1 VVAHLEKAVVITA
14 DPLMPPGPVLLVG
27 TVVQSR
33 WTATLAASLLREQ
46 GASQVLLLAL
56 HLQP

>member
-1 VVAHLEKAVVITA
+1 
-14 DPLMPPGPVLLVG
+14 VG